1 MVNLIDL
8 LIVVAVIIGLANGFR
23 RGFWLSLMQYV
34 GLVVGGLLGAAAA
47 RPVLDYL
54 QISNAQARPL
64 GAVRVLVIG
73 GSLGS
78 SIGFAA
84 GEPIRRP
91 ILRAGGHTVTDSVGG
106 AAGAP

>member
-8 LIVVAVIIGLANGFR
+8 LIVVAVIVGLANGYR
-23 RGFWLSLMQYV
+23 RGFWLSLTQYV
-34 GLVVGGLLGAAAA
+34 GLVVGVLLGAAAA

-54 QISNAQARPL
+54 QISNANARPL
-64 GAVRVLVIG
+64 GAVLVLVIG

-84 GEPIRRP
+84 GEPIRSN
-91 ILRAGGHTVTDSVGG
+91 ILCGRIPTATGSGGG
-106 AAGAP
+106 P